1 MLREAVLKRQEDQ
14 ENSMNIEN
22 KHQNDNKKDAAQNET
37 ENDSSESSQ
46 DDDDALALEGE
57 KDIGKSTF
65 AALQMMRQR
74 GMLREDT
81 NNVFA
86 GRNNDQKLHQK
97 SEKAG
102 APQEDDGLKLEYRD
116 KTGRLMT
123 KKQAF
128 RYMCWTFHD
137 KKPSKIKQAK
147 MAQKLK
153 AQEQVNLT

>member
-86 GRNNDQKLHQK
+86 GRNND
-97 SEKAG
+97 
-102 APQEDDGLKLEYRD
+102 
-116 KTGRLMT
+116 
-123 KKQAF
+123 
-128 RYMCWTFHD
+128 
-137 KKPSKIKQAK
+137 
-147 MAQKLK
+147 
-153 AQEQVNLT
+153 